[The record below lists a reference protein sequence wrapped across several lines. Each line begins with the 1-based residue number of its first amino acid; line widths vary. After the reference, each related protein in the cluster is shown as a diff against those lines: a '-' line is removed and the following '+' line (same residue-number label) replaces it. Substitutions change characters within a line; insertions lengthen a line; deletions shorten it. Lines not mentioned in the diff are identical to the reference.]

1 MREIFEEKK
10 LYETGFS
17 VPRQMSCPKGSR
29 DQTTVIDSQ
38 QAFADNVSTSQQT
51 TTKYR
56 KRNWLWIQL
65 KETNLIILKKKK
77 RPMVHIAHLRNLFI
91 FINTFV

>member
-1 MREIFEEKK
+1 MTKRLNPKICGKFLREKK
-10 LYETGFS
+10 LCETGFS

-29 DQTTVIDSQ
+29 DQTTMMDSQ
-38 QAFADNVSTSQQT
+38 QAFADNVSTAQQT

-65 KETNLIILKKKK
+65 QETNLII
-77 RPMVHIAHLRNLFI
+77 
-91 FINTFV
+91 